1 MKSSL
6 PEAAA
11 PACQFEGGSL
21 LPRYDGSTATP
32 ESWRQAMQT
41 TFGTDNADTIGY
53 LVQCLGKVQ
62 PKDEQFINAC
72 LEGLHDLRPRDHT
85 ERLLIVQMMA
95 VHHRACETL
104 AEACRKPFDRERL
117 ERHAMRLM
125 RLFAQ
130 QAEAL
135 KRYRRDAT
143 QIISVQHMAVDKAL
157 IGCDIPQHGGSQK

>member
-6 PEAAA
+6 PETSA

-32 ESWRQAMQT
+32 ESCRQAMQT
-41 TFGTDNADTIGY
+41 ACGTDNADTIAY
-53 LVQCLGKVQ
+53 LVKCVDRVQ
-62 PKDEQFINAC
+62 PKDPQWVNAC
-72 LEGLHDLRPRDHT
+72 LAGLHELQPRDHT
-85 ERLLIVQMMA
+85 ERLLITQMMA
-95 VHHRACETL
+95 VHHRAIESL
-104 AEACRKPFDRERL
+104 AEGNRKPFDRERL

-125 RLFAQ
+125 RLFGQ

-143 QIISVQHMAVDKAL
+143 QVVNVNHVVVDKAL
-157 IGCDIPQHGGSQK
+157 IGCDIPQQGGS